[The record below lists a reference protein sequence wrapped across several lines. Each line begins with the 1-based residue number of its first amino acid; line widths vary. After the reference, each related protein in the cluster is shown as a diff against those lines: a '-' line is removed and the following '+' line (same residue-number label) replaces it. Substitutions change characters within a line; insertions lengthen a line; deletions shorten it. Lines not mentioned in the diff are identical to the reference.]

1 MRNYQIAILMTIL
14 TVGVAAP
21 PAIGQT
27 SNPVPYGSTT
37 YSATD
42 QVTTIGHV
50 VSSSRH
56 TIMIRQNETGL
67 YQLFII
73 AGDAVRPQ
81 GKIPDGSGITI
92 ISTPGDDPD
101 VRIARFIAL
110 SNLPPPPPLTSPSMA
125 PESMHRLDREIQRAA
140 RRWNVGLYTGFS
152 LDTETVLFGINA
164 RFGPIFG
171 DIFFRPGFEFGLGEI
186 TKNFT
191 LNLEGVYRLPITN
204 RLGPWSTYVGLGPAL
219 SWACLCPANF
229 DNSFSFN
236 AGLNVFMGMQW
247 RKGMFIEG
255 KASVWT
261 TPHLRLMVG
270 YTF

>member
-1 MRNYQIAILMTIL
+1 MRNYQIAILTTIL
-14 TVGVAAP
+14 TAGVAAP

-27 SNPVPYGSTT
+27 ANPVPYGATS

-73 AGDAVRPQ
+73 ANDAVRPQ
-81 GKIPDGSGITI
+81 GKIPEGSGITI
-92 ISTPGDDPD
+92 ISSPGDDPD
-101 VRIARFIAL
+101 VRVAHFIAL
-110 SNLPPPPPLTSPSMA
+110 SNLPPPPPATSPSTV
-125 PESMHRLDREIQRAA
+125 PQSMQRLDREIQRAA
-140 RRWNVGLYTGFS
+140 RAWNVGLYTGFS
-152 LDTETVLFGINA
+152 LDSELVLFGINA

-171 DIFFRPGFEFGLGEI
+171 DIYFRPGFEFGLGEVSRA
-186 TKNFT
+186 FT
-191 LNLEGVYRLPITN
+191 INLEGVYRLPVTN
-204 RLGPWSTYVGLGPAL
+204 RLGPWSTYVGAGPTL
-219 SWACLCPANF
+219 SWDCLCGHGP
-229 DNSFSFN
+229 DDFSFN

-255 KASVWT
+255 KATVWS